1 MISKAAKAS
10 ADITAL
16 IERGQGALTE
26 AASRP
31 ANAHGVIAAAEV
43 HRDLVAASDAISAAL
58 VVVRATYWPVGRD
71 YEDVTLKL
79 V

>member
-10 ADITAL
+10 ADIAAL
-16 IERGQGALTE
+16 VERGQGALAE

-31 ANAHGVIAAAEV
+31 VNAHGVIAAAKV

-58 VVVRATYWPVGRD
+58 VVIRGTYWPVARD
-71 YEDVTLKL
+71 YASVPKL